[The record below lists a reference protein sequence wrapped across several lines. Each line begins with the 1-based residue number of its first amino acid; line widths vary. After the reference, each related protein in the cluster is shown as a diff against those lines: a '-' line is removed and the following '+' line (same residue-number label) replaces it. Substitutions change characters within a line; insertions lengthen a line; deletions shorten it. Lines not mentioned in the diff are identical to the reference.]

1 VFEKFLEQIVTSK
14 SKTLLAFCFCF
25 LLGVAIASVTIEY
38 QVDFIYLYSAVVI
51 FVPLLILFWGN
62 EYDRFLIIAV
72 FLLFLGFFHFSYGFP
87 SGNHIYKFNS
97 KEVNLTGVVA
107 DEPDVRIGKVQYIL
121 DTNQVNNRPVSGKVL
136 VSNNLYPRYNYGDK
150 LKINCKL
157 KQPEP
162 FNDFRYDMY
171 LANFDIFSICRY
183 AEIKKVGEGKGN
195 FVMSH
200 ILSFKREVANKVNK
214 LWHEPYASFMAGL
227 LYGYRGG
234 MGELDE
240 LFNKAGITHIVAISG
255 FHITIVSAIL
265 MGLCIHFYISRQ
277 KAFWVVVLGIL
288 VYIIFTG
295 MPASVL
301 RAGTMGGLV
310 LLARKMGRASNI
322 ENTLAVTAVVMTIAN
337 PFVLIWNGAFQLSFM
352 ATIGLVYLT
361 PMLEDYFDFIPNILE
376 LRESLVATLAAIV
389 MTLPLVL
396 YLFGRISLIA
406 PITNILVIGLVPW
419 VIILGFITLIVS
431 FISMPVAQIFS
442 WIARFGLEYITKVIK
457 FLTDFSFASVKF
469 TLPLWIMLMI
479 YIVLL
484 SWIYRQKDSL
494 ETN

>member
-1 VFEKFLEQIVTSK
+1 
-14 SKTLLAFCFCF
+14 
-25 LLGVAIASVTIEY
+25 
-38 QVDFIYLYSAVVI
+38 
-51 FVPLLILFWGN
+51 
-62 EYDRFLIIAV
+62 
-72 FLLFLGFFHFSYGFP
+72 
-87 SGNHIYKFNS
+87 
-97 KEVNLTGVVA
+97 
-107 DEPDVRIGKVQYIL
+107 
-121 DTNQVNNRPVSGKVL
+121 
-136 VSNNLYPRYNYGDK
+136 
-150 LKINCKL
+150 
-157 KQPEP
+157 
-162 FNDFRYDMY
+162 
-171 LANFDIFSICRY
+171 
-183 AEIKKVGEGKGN
+183 
-195 FVMSH
+195 
-200 ILSFKREVANKVNK
+200 
-214 LWHEPYASFMAGL
+214 
-227 LYGYRGG
+227 
-234 MGELDE
+234 
-240 LFNKAGITHIVAISG
+240 
-255 FHITIVSAIL
+255 
-265 MGLCIHFYISRQ
+265 
-277 KAFWVVVLGIL
+277 
-288 VYIIFTG
+288 

-469 TLPLWIMLMI
+469 TLPLWVMLMI
-479 YIVLL
+479 YIALL
-484 SWIYRQKDSL
+484 GWIYRQKDSL